1 MYPHQ
6 AYPGQQQEGGSPP
19 GLGPGPTSFYYP
31 NFPQQVAGLQLPQQ
45 NSAMCSPS
53 ASLTPSGTPSY
64 QGVSQAQAASQQGSP
79 ALVAG
84 GGAPFGAP
92 QGAPQ
97 GAGVLAGRPLAG
109 NGPAQGMRAPPPF
122 VLVPGPA
129 QAQVPTTL
137 QQQHQQYVL
146 MPGGQYAL
154 VNYGYGAGKGYGGLA
169 VGPQGYAPAA
179 SPWSAQGQ
187 LPQAPEYG
195 YGAPAPGLQLY
206 PSGSLSAHV
215 SGGGTAA
222 DPAGSGATTPS
233 AGIAQTSGN
242 SFTSAPAAPD
252 AYALPAAGYAAAGA
266 LAVKLEPG
274 ADAGS
279 AGWPARAGSSPPGAR
294 PGAQT
299 PLAAGA
305 SNKSRFRGVSY
316 DRKKGKWRVQIKVAA
331 LGKSG
336 VSVGYYDTEE
346 GAARAYDRAAIG
358 LLGRDCATL
367 QTNYRLEEYAGEAI
381 PRLAGKSRE
390 EVKSTLKSE
399 RIKGAPRRRF
409 TSRQRT
415 SRFMGVGSSNRKNQ
429 WQARILVH
437 GRVTHLGYYETEE
450 AAARVYDRVA
460 IALHGGQAQT
470 NFAAAEYVP
479 EELAPFRGLDR
490 EDLQRAL
497 GVKPM
502 DKSSRFRGVSKKK
515 GKWEA
520 KVMVNRKW
528 AYRELFDSEEE
539 AARAYDRAL
548 WRLKPRE
555 ARSYVNFKDTAPE
568 GAEDYGNVAGYGGG
582 EEEPEEDDDDGE
594 EAFDEDEEDDDEDD
608 DGTSYAGASEFS
620 ESDVLAAV
628 LGRGPG
634 ARRRRATA
642 HKRTDSAPDLRF
654 WQPPG
659 EDGAR
664 AAADEALVAIN
675 AAPRALS
682 FPPACRADDGGVR
695 PQFLGKRG
703 VSARP
708 GLARAASEPQ
718 FATVKPEDEEGAW
731 NPALG
736 EVLDLF
742 YDQDFFAL
750 DELEPGREGGEARRS
765 PGGEAA
771 PRAPDS
777 GLSGLDA
784 SGPLDVMEFDTA
796 GLLDWIKSMPD
807 GGPGSGQGG
816 AASSFGKSRSALSLP
831 TWDAAGGAADEGAAA
846 DLGFADGP
854 RPRKIS
860 KSLSLCDLNSPGGSR
875 RGDPQPKIGPL
886 GRPIRR
892 INTFTNKLPTFQE
905 STAEEED
912 EEGLDAASLSE
923 SAVAGLPGSATA
935 ARAESEG
942 ECGGGGVGFICVR
955 GCVRL
960 PLRVSSGACG

>member
-1 MYPHQ
+1 MHEPGTYPHQ

-64 QGVSQAQAASQQGSP
+64 QGMSQAQAASQQGSP

-84 GGAPFGAP
+84 GGAPF
-92 QGAPQ
+92 GAPQ

-195 YGAPAPGLQLY
+195 YGAPPSGLQLY

-252 AYALPAAGYAAAGA
+252 AYALPAAGCAAAGA

-279 AGWPARAGSSPPGAR
+279 AGWPARAGSSPPDAR

-470 NFAAAEYVP
+470 NFAAAEYAP

-568 GAEDYGNVAGYGGG
+568 GAEDYGNVAGYGAG
-582 EEEPEEDDDDGE
+582 EEEPEEEDDDGE
-594 EAFDEDEEDDDEDD
+594 EAFDEEDEDDDDEDD
-608 DGTSYAGASEFS
+608 DGTSYAAS
-620 ESDVLAAV
+620 
-628 LGRGPG
+628 
-634 ARRRRATA
+634 RR
-642 HKRTDSAPDLRF
+642 P
-654 WQPPG
+654 
-659 EDGAR
+659 
-664 AAADEALVAIN
+664 
-675 AAPRALS
+675 AAP
-682 FPPACRADDGGVR
+682 DDGGVR

-736 EVLDLF
+736 E
-742 YDQDFFAL
+742 
-750 DELEPGREGGEARRS
+750 
-765 PGGEAA
+765 
-771 PRAPDS
+771 S
-777 GLSGLDA
+777 GLAGLDA

-831 TWDAAGGAADEGAAA
+831 TWDAAGGAADEGATA

-860 KSLSLCDLNSPGGSR
+860 KSLSLCDLNSPGGAR

-942 ECGGGGVGFICVR
+942 EFLVRQLLNPAPMGGAGSTPEGDFD
-955 GCVRL
+955 L
-960 PLRVSSGACG
+960 LT